1 MSSLPPPSCC
11 AGLRPTLLQGWR
23 EGLPLHSSPFREMAA
38 RSGATPQ
45 ELLRTC
51 AQLQRDGAL
60 QPIHARWGEA
70 LPRERWRLFFESGVE
85 PGALAA
91 LPGCL
96 RIERCAEAGDPPW
109 LWAELEGLDEAA
121 LQAQLRGLPG
131 APRAR
136 LRLAATPGEE
146 RTGPCADPQLAA
158 CLEQGLPL
166 CAKPYAACARRLG
179 RSERGLLAAL
189 LNWQRAGELQGLVLT
204 PAPPRSPR
212 PGWIALW
219 QQAPA
224 AQALHGLHDLP
235 GLERLVRRQPGSDW
249 PWALSAVFS
258 GTALPAQLPP
268 GARCLRLRIQQPREA
283 ALFFQGP
290 G

>member
-1 MSSLPPPSCC
+1 MPSATPPSCC
-11 AGLRPTLLQGWR
+11 AGLRPILLQGWR
-23 EGLPLHSSPFREMAA
+23 QGLPLHPSPFREMAA

-70 LPRERWRLFFESGVE
+70 LPRERWRLFFDGADEALA
-85 PGALAA
+85 GALAA

-96 RIERCAEAGDPPW
+96 RIERCAAEGDPRW
-109 LWAELEGLDEAA
+109 LWAELEALDGAA
-121 LQAQLRGLPG
+121 LQAQLNRLP
-131 APRAR
+131 ALPAAR
-136 LRLAATPGEE
+136 LRLAAAASAAA
-146 RTGPCADPQLAA
+146 GPCGDPQLAA

-166 CAKPYAACARRLG
+166 CANPFAACARRLG
-179 RSERGLLAAL
+179 RSERGLLASL

-204 PAPPRSPR
+204 PVPPRGAR

-224 AQALHGLHDLP
+224 LPAPHELP
-235 GLERLVRRQPGSDW
+235 GLERLLPAPARGDW
-249 PWALSAVFS
+249 PWDLSAVLS
-258 GTALPAQLPP
+258 GGARPAQLPA
-268 GARCLRLRIQQPREA
+268 GARCLRLHIQQPREA
-283 ALFFQGP
+283 ALLFQGP

>member
-1 MSSLPPPSCC
+1 MPSLPPPSCC

-70 LPRERWRLFFESGVE
+70 LPRERWRLFFESDADAEAV
-85 PGALAA
+85 AA
-91 LPGCL
+91 LPGCVQ
-96 RIERCAEAGDPPW
+96 IERCAEAGDPSW

-121 LQAQLRGLPG
+121 LQAQLHSLPH
-131 APRAR
+131 APSAR
-136 LRLAATPGEE
+136 LRLAASQGEGA
-146 RTGPCADPQLAA
+146 GPCADPQLAA
-158 CLEQGLPL
+158 CLERGLPL
-166 CAKPYAACARRLG
+166 CANPYAACARRLG

-219 QQAPA
+219 QRAPA
-224 AQALHGLHDLP
+224 LQAVQALP
-235 GLERLVRRQPGSDW
+235 ALERLVIRPPHSDW
-249 PWALSAVFS
+249 PWALSAVLS
-258 GTALPAQLPP
+258 GAARPAQLPA

-283 ALFFQGP
+283 ALLFQGP

>member
-1 MSSLPPPSCC
+1 MPFATPPSCC

-23 EGLPLHSSPFREMAA
+23 QGLPLHPSPFREMAA

-70 LPRERWRLFFESGVE
+70 LPRERWRLFFGIADEALA
-85 PGALAA
+85 GALVA
-91 LPGCL
+91 LPGCV
-96 RIERCAEAGDPPW
+96 RIERCTAEGDPPW
-109 LWAELEGLDEAA
+109 LWAELEALDGEA
-121 LQAQLRGLPG
+121 LQAQLNRLP
-131 APRAR
+131 ALPAAR
-136 LRLAATPGEE
+136 LRLAAAAGVAA
-146 RTGPCADPQLAA
+146 GPCGDPQLAA

-166 CAKPYAACARRLG
+166 CANPYAACARRLG

-189 LNWQRAGELQGLVLT
+189 LNWQRAGELQGLVLA
-204 PAPPRSPR
+204 PAPPRGPR

-224 AQALHGLHDLP
+224 LEALRELP
-235 GLERLVRRQPGSDW
+235 GLERLVPVPPHGDW
-249 PWALSAVFS
+249 PWPLSAVLS
-258 GTALPAQLPP
+258 GAALPAQLPA
-268 GARCLRLRIQQPREA
+268 GARCMHLHIQQPREA
-283 ALFFQGP
+283 ALLFQGP